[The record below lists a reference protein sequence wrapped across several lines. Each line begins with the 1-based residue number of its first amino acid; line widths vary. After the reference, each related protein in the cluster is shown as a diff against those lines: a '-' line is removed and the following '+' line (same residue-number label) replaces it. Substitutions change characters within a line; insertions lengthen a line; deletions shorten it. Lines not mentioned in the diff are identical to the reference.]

1 MFVSLPGLTQSRGER
16 RLWATHLPA
25 CLRPWESRDRNLAR
39 PSWSAQQQPRQVPRA
54 ARLTGEFWR
63 YRPPGMPSLHSG
75 SHKADQDL
83 GRATAQLQPQH
94 KLTLAATLILQRR
107 PEDVRTRVDVFHS
120 FLCLFLHKV
129 FSKQL
134 RTLKVSVCKLTAVN
148 KTTCLPGACSLILET
163 GSAFLLLLLLA
174 VLGVHCC
181 AGFALVA
188 VSGGYTPVA
197 LQGFLVAVA
206 SLVVEHHSRSW
217 GLSSCGLWALS
228 TGSVVVAHRL
238 SCSMAC

>member
-1 MFVSLPGLTQSRGER
+1 MVNSLLSSSP
-16 RLWATHLPA
+16 HLFKWLKTFPH
-25 CLRPWESRDRNLAR
+25 
-39 PSWSAQQQPRQVPRA
+39 PS
-54 ARLTGEFWR
+54 
-63 YRPPGMPSLHSG
+63 PS
-75 SHKADQDL
+75 
-83 GRATAQLQPQH
+83 
-94 KLTLAATLILQRR
+94 
-107 PEDVRTRVDVFHS
+107 
-120 FLCLFLHKV
+120 
-129 FSKQL
+129 
-134 RTLKVSVCKLTAVN
+134 
-148 KTTCLPGACSLILET
+148 
-163 GSAFLLLLLLA
+163 SAFLLLLLLA

-228 TGSVVVAHRL
+228 TGSVVVAHWL